1 MRILV
6 LGGTSFVGRH
16 IVEAALAKG
25 HEVTLFNRGK
35 TNPGLFD
42 GVEQRH
48 GDRKE
53 GDYASLASGEWDA
66 LVDVNAYYPRAV
78 QEAAA
83 AVDGRV
89 SRYLFI
95 STCSVYNNP
104 GDGPVGEDH
113 ELATVEDPAT
123 EEVTN
128 ESYGGLK
135 VLCEQ
140 AVVDAFGPSNTTVVR
155 PGMVGGPHD
164 PTDRFTYW
172 VRRAARGGTILAP
185 RPTQPIQVVHA
196 RDQGDFVV
204 RLLEDGTSG
213 AFNSVG
219 PSTPVDFEGMVQ
231 ACIAAA
237 GTDAEVVWVDEDF
250 LAERKIQLDFSI
262 PASAD
267 FDGLFRCTNDK
278 AQADGLVN
286 RPIEDTAADTL
297 AWDRTRDGFP
307 GDFPGRLSS
316 TDEAAVLEEWRSR

>member
-1 MRILV
+1 MRMLV

-16 IVEAALAKG
+16 IVEAALAAG
-25 HEVTLFNRGK
+25 HGVTLFNRGK

-53 GDYASLASGEWDA
+53 GDYASLAGGEWDA
-66 LVDVNAYYPRAV
+66 LVDVNAYYPRV
-78 QEAAA
+78 VREAAA
-83 AVDGRV
+83 ALKGRV
-89 SRYLFI
+89 GRCLFI
-95 STCSVYNNP
+95 STCSVYANP
-104 GDGPVGEDH
+104 GDGPVSEDH
-113 ELATVEDPAT
+113 ELATLDDPAT

-140 AVVDAFGPSNTTVVR
+140 AVVAEFGADTTIVR
-155 PGMVGGPHD
+155 PGMVAGPHD

-185 RPTQPIQVVHA
+185 RPSQPVQVVHA

-204 RLLEDGTSG
+204 RLLEDGVSG

-219 PSTPVDFEGMVQ
+219 PSTPLDFEGMVR
-231 ACIAAA
+231 ACVAAA
-237 GTDAEVVWVDEDF
+237 GTDAEVAWVDEDF
-250 LAERKIQLDFSI
+250 LAERKVQLDFSI

-267 FDGLFRCTNDK
+267 YDGLFRCTNDR
-278 AQADGLVN
+278 AQAAGLVN
-286 RPIEDTAADTL
+286 RPIQETAADTL
-297 AWDRTRDGFP
+297 AWDRTREGFP
-307 GDFPGRLSS
+307 ADFPGRLSS
-316 TDEAAVLEEWRSR
+316 TDEAALLEEWRSR